1 MRSVI
6 YGTAAV
12 VHDGFDVDRVAES
25 LERDGI
31 TLVSLVTTML
41 TRLLDAGRRPER
53 PRAILV
59 GGGPVPARCS
69 RRRSAGAPPWSRPTG

>member
-12 VHDGFDVDRVAES
+12 VHDGFDVDRVGEA

-31 TLVSLVTTML
+31 TRS
-41 TRLLDAGRRPER
+41 RWWRR
-53 PRAILV
+53 
-59 GGGPVPARCS
+59 C
-69 RRRSAGAPPWSRPTG
+69 